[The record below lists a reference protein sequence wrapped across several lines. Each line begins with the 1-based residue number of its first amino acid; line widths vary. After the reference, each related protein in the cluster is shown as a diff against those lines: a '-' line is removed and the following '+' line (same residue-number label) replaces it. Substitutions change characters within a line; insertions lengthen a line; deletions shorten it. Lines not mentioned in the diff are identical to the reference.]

1 MTAYMLCQQ
10 IAQLI
15 DEWTNQRK
23 IRTIRELANLS
34 KVHETAV
41 HNMHIEHAA
50 SLETIC
56 KVLDTLGYELVIQK
70 KEW

>member
-1 MTAYMLCQQ
+1 MNAYMLRQQ
-10 IAQLI
+10 IAILI

-23 IRTIRELANLS
+23 IRTIKELATLS

-41 HNMHIEHAA
+41 HNMHVEHAA
-50 SLETIC
+50 SLESIC
-56 KVLDTLGYELVIQK
+56 KVLDTLGYELIIQK

>member
-1 MTAYMLCQQ
+1 MNAYMLRQQ
-10 IAQLI
+10 ISQLI

-50 SLETIC
+50 SLECIC
-56 KVLDTLGYELVIQK
+56 KVLETLGYELIIQK